1 MPHGVNAFRTFAVG
15 YEEEIDK
22 DYEAQRPSG
31 ISSTRSRMTKQGA
44 DDDPFSTPPPGCDGI
59 RPPFV
64 SGLGVAVFAH
74 VTGFGKA
81 ARVTTEEGSGWV
93 RVAEV
98 PRLVGLWVM
107 RRGTTESA

>member
-1 MPHGVNAFRTFAVG
+1 
-15 YEEEIDK
+15 
-22 DYEAQRPSG
+22 
-31 ISSTRSRMTKQGA
+31 MTKEGA

-64 SGLGVAVFAH
+64 SGLGVAAFAH

-81 ARVTTEEGSGWV
+81 ARVTTQEGFGWV

-98 PRLVGLWVM
+98 PRLVGLWVI
-107 RRGTTESA
+107 RSGTTESA